1 MLDGSAVPTLS
12 QYLFAVVFPILV
24 VESVHHFVADDGA
37 DGAEIECGGKF
48 NIDKRF
54 AQDADIADMQFNYIR
69 TLCK

>member
-1 MLDGSAVPTLS
+1 M
-12 QYLFAVVFPILV
+12 FPILV